1 MATIKEIA
9 EKLGISTTTVSNV
22 IHGKTG
28 KMSADTRKKIE
39 EALVRYHYVADYR
52 TEKET
57 EELKLILVSFCL
69 GDKENILMDPFC
81 GEMLGAIEK
90 ELHSYHRHVLY
101 DSSLNEE
108 DLIRKSQAF
117 SIEGALVLGE
127 SPKTCEYLAKCMPKP
142 VVFIDSE
149 EGPYDNVSGQ
159 SVDGARSMAEYL
171 LSQGHEKIAFF
182 CDERLEYGSTKEK
195 LQGVREVLERAGKR
209 LEEKDIFVL
218 PEERLLRSE
227 IFRSF
232 VPRVKKQEYTAAFF
246 CSDYFACEA
255 MDVFSIQGLKLPEE
269 LSVTGFDDNP
279 FAKLVTPR
287 LTTIR
292 QYPSL
297 RAKEAVKL
305 LMKRIRGEAVAV
317 HSYSFPLELIVRDSV
332 KNRTF
337 EQK

>member
-1 MATIKEIA
+1 M
-9 EKLGISTTTVSNV
+9 
-22 IHGKTG
+22 
-28 KMSADTRKKIE
+28 
-39 EALVRYHYVADYR
+39 
-52 TEKET
+52 
-57 EELKLILVSFCL
+57 
-69 GDKENILMDPFC
+69 
-81 GEMLGAIEK
+81 
-90 ELHSYHRHVLY
+90 
-101 DSSLNEE
+101 
-108 DLIRKSQAF
+108 
-117 SIEGALVLGE
+117 
-127 SPKTCEYLAKCMPKP
+127 
-142 VVFIDSE
+142 
-149 EGPYDNVSGQ
+149 
-159 SVDGARSMAEYL
+159 
-171 LSQGHEKIAFF
+171 
-182 CDERLEYGSTKEK
+182 
-195 LQGVREVLERAGKR
+195 
-209 LEEKDIFVL
+209 L

-246 CSDYFACEA
+246 CSDYYACEA
-255 MDVFSIQGLKLPEE
+255 MDVFSVQGLKLPEE

>member
-1 MATIKEIA
+1 M
-9 EKLGISTTTVSNV
+9 
-22 IHGKTG
+22 
-28 KMSADTRKKIE
+28 
-39 EALVRYHYVADYR
+39 
-52 TEKET
+52 
-57 EELKLILVSFCL
+57 
-69 GDKENILMDPFC
+69 
-81 GEMLGAIEK
+81 
-90 ELHSYHRHVLY
+90 
-101 DSSLNEE
+101 
-108 DLIRKSQAF
+108 
-117 SIEGALVLGE
+117 
-127 SPKTCEYLAKCMPKP
+127 
-142 VVFIDSE
+142 
-149 EGPYDNVSGQ
+149 
-159 SVDGARSMAEYL
+159 
-171 LSQGHEKIAFF
+171 
-182 CDERLEYGSTKEK
+182 
-195 LQGVREVLERAGKR
+195 ERAGKR

-246 CSDYFACEA
+246 CSDYYACEA

-317 HSYSFPLELIVRDSV
+317 HSYSFPLELIVRESV
-332 KNRTF
+332 KNRNF
-337 EQK
+337 GQK